1 MRVNT
6 GKGRQPQ
13 FPAREKD
20 TTFGSP
26 LYVRWHVVP
35 RIKFGMDGI
44 GELILSHSGCGFALV
59 EKLSGDVLIVW
70 ANDQACADCGLE
82 PGSLNN
88 VRASGRGFPEEMIH
102 QWHRTMELCDQTG
115 HSQHLA
121 YNMEDPKV
129 VGALYATLNRVAD
142 QPNRYLVAVQDMT
155 ELQMR
160 YNSQKQAMSSMVQNI
175 PGAVFRCL
183 VDLEWRIESISDGIA
198 ELVEYSPEDF
208 RLGRVLFS
216 QIVHPVDYE
225 NVLALAEAAVE
236 TLGSYAV
243 EYRAQTKSG
252 RTIWVLERS
261 RVTEDEQWG
270 LVLDGGLFDITDRK
284 NAELALDKSILELTE
299 AREAAL
305 TASRLKSE
313 FLANMSHEIRTPMNG
328 VIGMTELLLHADL
341 NEEQHYYAQTALRSA
356 ESLMQV
362 INDILDFSKVEAG
375 KMTIDL
381 VEMDIVPLMEDL
393 GDVFAKA
400 AATKDIE
407 LIIEPPTWEE
417 RSRIGD
423 PVRIRQILTNLIG
436 NAVKFTDKGE
446 VHVRAEIVGDS
457 TIRFTVRDT
466 GIGIPHEVIDHIFES
481 FTQADGSVTRKHG
494 GTGLGLAIARK
505 LTHLLGGQIGVVS
518 EVGVGSTF
526 WVEFPMPQGTF
537 PIEAPLTVL
546 SLAGVRTLV
555 VDDNQTNRE
564 VLSGW
569 AQRWGLAV
577 DLACDGAEAME
588 MVLANDYELLLVD
601 FQMPRLNG
609 LDFAKRVRNQ
619 VDIQQP
625 AIVILSS
632 IGDTIARREMDEW
645 HISASMPKPVRE
657 LLLLKQIGETLA
669 HHKNSP
675 PNLKSRQSE
684 SMGVLDGM
692 FVLLAEDSPVNQEVA
707 TRILRKSGCHVTLA
721 SNGQV
726 ALDLVQK
733 RDFDLILM
741 DLQMPVMDGIEAT
754 IAIRNHER
762 FSERHTPI
770 LALTAHALPQDRM
783 RCAEVGMDGFLS
795 KPIRYQELVEA
806 VMPYLH
812 AKTAA

>member
-1 MRVNT
+1 
-6 GKGRQPQ
+6 
-13 FPAREKD
+13 
-20 TTFGSP
+20 
-26 LYVRWHVVP
+26 
-35 RIKFGMDGI
+35 
-44 GELILSHSGCGFALV
+44 
-59 EKLSGDVLIVW
+59 
-70 ANDQACADCGLE
+70 
-82 PGSLNN
+82 
-88 VRASGRGFPEEMIH
+88 
-102 QWHRTMELCDQTG
+102 
-115 HSQHLA
+115 
-121 YNMEDPKV
+121 
-129 VGALYATLNRVAD
+129 
-142 QPNRYLVAVQDMT
+142 
-155 ELQMR
+155 
-160 YNSQKQAMSSMVQNI
+160 
-175 PGAVFRCL
+175 
-183 VDLEWRIESISDGIA
+183 
-198 ELVEYSPEDF
+198 
-208 RLGRVLFS
+208 
-216 QIVHPVDYE
+216 
-225 NVLALAEAAVE
+225 
-236 TLGSYAV
+236 
-243 EYRAQTKSG
+243 
-252 RTIWVLERS
+252 
-261 RVTEDEQWG
+261 
-270 LVLDGGLFDITDRK
+270 
-284 NAELALDKSILELTE
+284 
-299 AREAAL
+299 
-305 TASRLKSE
+305 
-313 FLANMSHEIRTPMNG
+313 
-328 VIGMTELLLHADL
+328 
-341 NEEQHYYAQTALRSA
+341 
-356 ESLMQV
+356 
-362 INDILDFSKVEAG
+362 
-375 KMTIDL
+375 
-381 VEMDIVPLMEDL
+381 
-393 GDVFAKA
+393 
-400 AATKDIE
+400 
-407 LIIEPPTWEE
+407 
-417 RSRIGD
+417 
-423 PVRIRQILTNLIG
+423 
-436 NAVKFTDKGE
+436 
-446 VHVRAEIVGDS
+446 
-457 TIRFTVRDT
+457 
-466 GIGIPHEVIDHIFES
+466 
-481 FTQADGSVTRKHG
+481 
-494 GTGLGLAIARK
+494 
-505 LTHLLGGQIGVVS
+505 
-518 EVGVGSTF
+518 
-526 WVEFPMPQGTF
+526 
-537 PIEAPLTVL
+537 
-546 SLAGVRTLV
+546 
-555 VDDNQTNRE
+555 
-564 VLSGW
+564 
-569 AQRWGLAV
+569 V